1 MLLIS
6 PNFQG
11 VTPSKDRD
19 MAALDRQPSSSQ
31 VRERLF
37 LQERLIEF
45 ILDENNWS
53 ELLPSEQSRL
63 LQKLSTRD
71 NSSNPFARPITFQ
84 SRDEKGHLIVRKANL
99 LLDTSR
105 NQHLGQIFD
114 QAVDSAIGEVIETQ
128 LDRGLLDLMARLL
141 HYQDGVQQIM
151 RRQASATPLADDVL
165 GLMED
170 VLPLSPEDLRFI
182 QRNQIGIQ
190 VPLVPQCLRSPLNR
204 IYEVICEKAPQFSS
218 LAFQFHLQQRIG
230 QQRQSEIWTLM
241 LGFISKAFYAVAR
254 KQGLSADDLCAP
266 EASWFDRLQYLT
278 EGDESS
284 SALLPGHESGEI
296 GTGLEQVK
304 RELVRLRRETAQIRQ
319 RYQVQGLS
327 VTVDL
332 TLEQILS
339 DIFGDQRRQL
349 QELAAGSEQ
358 EYQRLT
364 LWLPTE
370 VKPLAASEL
379 ENFIQ
384 HAEWI
389 AGKTEELSIE
399 ENSWLQQWTSLGQQ
413 EANDSRTQAQLASIG
428 MSDPEAFPRVIQA
441 YLAKQHQE
449 ILQQHIDQVITLACK
464 QVTRLVLNGTLDA
477 RSLTRKRYAHFA
489 EEILP
494 YLYFYESVSSTGEIV
509 WIPSP
514 YPLSKLHYALDL
526 IQAQLEGAIPPLQD
540 AARLAKA
547 QEMLDELL
555 LILLEP
561 EGNALE
567 SVA

>member
-1 MLLIS
+1 
-6 PNFQG
+6 
-11 VTPSKDRD
+11 
-19 MAALDRQPSSSQ
+19 MAALTLRTPSSQ
-31 VRERLF
+31 VKERLF

-45 ILDENNWS
+45 ILNEKHWS
-53 ELLPSEQSRL
+53 DFVPSEQSRL

-84 SRDEKGHLIVRKANL
+84 SRDEKGNLIVRKANL

-114 QAVDSAIGEVIETQ
+114 QAVNTEIGEVIETQ

-151 RRQASATPLADDVL
+151 RRQASATPFADDVL
-165 GLMED
+165 GLMEE

-190 VPLVPQCLRSPLNR
+190 VPLVPQFLRSPLNR
-204 IYEVICEKAPQFSS
+204 IYEVVNEKAPQFSS
-218 LAFQFHLQQRIG
+218 LAFQFHLKQRIG
-230 QQRQSEIWTLM
+230 QQRQSEIWDLM
-241 LGFISKAFYAVAR
+241 MGFISKAFYAVAR
-254 KQGLSADDLCAP
+254 KQGLSSEDLCAP

-284 SALLPGHESGEI
+284 STLLPGNEAGEI
-296 GTGLEQVK
+296 GTGLEQAR
-304 RELVRLRRETAQIRQ
+304 RELLRLRRETAQIRQ
-319 RYQVQGLS
+319 RYQVQGPS
-327 VTVDL
+327 VTVGL

-339 DIFGDQRRQL
+339 DIFRDQRRQQ
-349 QELAAGSEQ
+349 QELAGESEA

-370 VKPLAASEL
+370 VQPLAPSEL
-379 ENFIQ
+379 ETLMQ
-384 HAEWI
+384 HREWI
-389 AGKTEELSIE
+389 ASKSEELSAE

-413 EANDSRTQAQLASIG
+413 EASDPRTQAQLASIG
-428 MSDPEAFPRVIQA
+428 MSDPQALLQVIQA
-441 YLAKQHQE
+441 YLARQHQQ
-449 ILQQHIDQVITLACK
+449 ILQQNIEQVISLACK

-477 RSLTRKRYAHFA
+477 RSLTRKRYAFFA

-494 YLYFYESVSSTGEIV
+494 YLYFYESISSKGERV

-514 YPLSKLHYALDL
+514 YPLSKLHYALEL
-526 IQAQLEGAIPPLQD
+526 IESQLEGTMIPMQD
-540 AARLAKA
+540 LARLAKA

-555 LILLEP
+555 LIMLDPDSNQLD
-561 EGNALE
+561 